1 MHVPIGLESFRHVF
15 IEKMPQLEPELMS
28 MTGLNLYTTLCGMA
42 KTANANLSTPLDEEM
57 VNGMDMLWGVA
68 LRARNTDVSFN
79 AIQYLNNYYINCT
92 STMYTYLYLKFCACR
107 PLLPQHVNLVF
118 VFPAIQRSSCDV
130 LCVVF

>member
-1 MHVPIGLESFRHVF
+1 MF
-15 IEKMPQLEPELMS
+15 IEKMPKLEPEGMS

-42 KTANANLSTPLDEEM
+42 KTANSTLNKPLDEEM

-92 STMYTYLYLKFCACR
+92 CTITTMYTYMYLKFCACS
-107 PLLPQHVNLVF
+107 PLLPQHVNLVC

-130 LCVVF
+130 LGVVL